1 MACPTWVEPMKIPP
15 TIPYFKPM
23 LGLALAYGFLW
34 MALEGTLWRDLI
46 LAATVVLLAIGYLTI
61 RFLGGRTLSS
71 RRFVLVAAAAGL
83 AGGVALPFVTI
94 FLMALKTGIHAH
106 GPEYTAREIA
116 WVWQQLPLWGTVGG
130 LVGLGLG
137 LVATGR
143 QTA

>member
-1 MACPTWVEPMKIPP
+1 MKIPP

-34 MALEGTLWRDLI
+34 MALEGGLGQDLV
-46 LAATVVLLAIGYLTI
+46 LAAAVVLLAIGYLTI
-61 RFLGGRTLSS
+61 RFLGGRTLSP

-83 AGGVALPFVTI
+83 AGGVALPLVTI

-137 LVATGR
+137 LVAAGR
-143 QTA
+143 QPT

>member
-1 MACPTWVEPMKIPP
+1 
-15 TIPYFKPM
+15 
-23 LGLALAYGFLW
+23 
-34 MALEGTLWRDLI
+34 
-46 LAATVVLLAIGYLTI
+46 LLAIGYLTI
-61 RFLGGRTLSS
+61 HFLGGRTLSP
-71 RRFVLVAAAAGL
+71 RRFVLMAVAVGLAAGI
-83 AGGVALPFVTI
+83 ALPFVTI

-116 WVWQQLPLWGTVGG
+116 WVWQQLPLWGAVGG